1 MRGGLRLAFS
11 NLRPGPAMNRS
22 LPFEIFRYAAI
33 LSLVALSLI
42 PTLWMASMAF
52 KPIAEWSATG
62 ADLTWWPQDPTLD
75 NFRFLFGESSSEL
88 IVALDR
94 TAGQPILSS
103 LLSAVFGTLIAMI
116 SGTSAAY
123 GLSRFGSGGNLP
135 LALIQLRIFPP
146 MAVMIPVM
154 IMWAFLGLI
163 DTWYGLALVYGIV
176 TMPFAFWLMKTF
188 FDDMPREIEDA
199 ALVEGCSRLRV
210 FWKITLPMMRPALA
224 SSALFVFILNW
235 SDYLIALLLT
245 TRDWV
250 TIPVYMASLSSS
262 MTGQLYGAKAALGL
276 IAAVPPVI
284 LGIAIQ
290 KHLVRGLTFGALKQ

>member
-1 MRGGLRLAFS
+1 MQ
-11 NLRPGPAMNRS
+11 RS
-22 LPFEIFRYAAI
+22 LSFDIFRYAAI
-33 LSLVALSLI
+33 FTFLALSLI
-42 PTLWMASMAF
+42 PTIWMISMAF
-52 KPIAEWSATG
+52 KPIAEWQASG
-62 ADLTWWPQDPTLD
+62 VNLTWWPENPTLD
-75 NFRFLFGESSSEL
+75 NFRFIFGESGSDL

-94 TAGQPILSS
+94 TAGRPILAS
-103 LLSAVFGTLIAMI
+103 LLAAIFGTVIAMTA
-116 SGTSAAY
+116 GTAAAY
-123 GLSRFGSGGNLP
+123 GLSRFGAGGNLP

-163 DTWYGLALVYGIV
+163 DTWYGLALIYGIV
-176 TMPFAFWLMKTF
+176 TMPFSFWLMKTF
-188 FDDMPREIEDA
+188 FDDLPREIEDA
-199 ALVEGCSRLRV
+199 ALVEGCSRWRV
-210 FWKITLPMMRPALA
+210 FLKITLPMMRPALA

-245 TRDWV
+245 TRDWI

-284 LGIAIQ
+284 MGIAIQ
-290 KHLVRGLTFGALKQ
+290 KQLVRGLTFGALKE

>member
-1 MRGGLRLAFS
+1 
-11 NLRPGPAMNRS
+11 MNRS
-22 LPFEIFRYAAI
+22 LSFDIFRYAAI
-33 LSLVALSLI
+33 FSFLALSLI
-42 PTLWMASMAF
+42 PTLWMISMAF
-52 KPIAEWSATG
+52 KPIAEWQAAG
-62 ADLTWWPQDPTLD
+62 ADLTWWPNSPTLD
-75 NFRFLFGESSSEL
+75 NFRFIFGESASDL

-94 TAGQPILSS
+94 TAGRPILAS
-103 LLSAVFGTLIAMI
+103 LLAASVGTLIAMTA
-116 SGTSAAY
+116 GTAAAY
-123 GLSRFGSGGNLP
+123 GLSRFGAGGNLP

-163 DTWYGLALVYGIV
+163 DTWYGLALIYGIV
-176 TMPFAFWLMKTF
+176 TMPFSFWLMKTF

-199 ALVEGCSRLRV
+199 ALVEGCSRWRV
-210 FWKITLPMMRPALA
+210 FVKITLPMMRPALA

-284 LGIAIQ
+284 MGVAIQ
-290 KHLVRGLTFGALKQ
+290 KQLVRGLTFGALKE